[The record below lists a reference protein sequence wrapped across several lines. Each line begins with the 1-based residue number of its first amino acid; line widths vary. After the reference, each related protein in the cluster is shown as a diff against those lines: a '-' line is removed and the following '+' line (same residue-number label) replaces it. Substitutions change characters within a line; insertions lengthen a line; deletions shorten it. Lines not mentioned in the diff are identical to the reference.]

1 MQKLYVISATFL
13 SVYLVYASSGL
24 PKNVR
29 ALLIMGQSWWFCV
42 VVVDQS
48 GSNEETSQQPQL
60 FASLA
65 FEAGREVVEQWL
77 PEQHFLISSPP
88 PPPTRQLFALV
99 YSEGCGLKGEE
110 GSLSTS
116 FQVLPFSTDNCCKID
131 SRLYGH
137 TPIFIYEKRRRTT
150 HDDPSDRFGCVLRKG
165 LSSARRSLS
174 LPSSFSPGILKRQRI
189 FTRVSDGV
197 KTKGG
202 EDAA

>member
-116 FQVLPFSTDNCCKID
+116 FQVLSLSTDNCCKID

-137 TPIFIYEKRRRTT
+137 ATIFIYEKRRRTAI
-150 HDDPSDRFGCVLRKG
+150 HLIDLCVLRKG